1 MVCNLPPVFLDTLEH
16 ISALA
21 FVIPD
26 GQMMAVVNRALI
38 ASALRAADPRI
49 YYNIVRGPFLF
60 PPAIQADIR
69 HIIPIIVHD

>member
-1 MVCNLPPVFLDTLEH
+1 
-16 ISALA
+16 
-21 FVIPD
+21 
-26 GQMMAVVNRALI
+26 MMAYLIIADLRVCVLDRALI

-69 HIIPIIVHD
+69 HIVPVIIHD